1 MKIIIVS
8 IASKN
13 THYDILISDYKK
25 RLPPHIQIEHLKL
38 PIIKRSKTKSMKD
51 IIQAEGQRL
60 LKMIKNDDIFIALD
74 EEGEM
79 FSTKELA
86 HSMNHWFQ
94 DAINPIFAIGGPD
107 GFSEEVLDRAN
118 MQWSLSKLT
127 LPHAMVPV
135 IVVEQIYRSWSILNN
150 QPYHRP

>member
-1 MKIIIVS
+1 MKIIIIS

-13 THYDILISDYKK
+13 TNYDILISDYKK
-25 RLPPHIQIEHLKL
+25 RLPPHIQIEHLKI
-38 PIIKRSKTKSMKD
+38 PIIRRSKTKSVKNT
-51 IIQAEGQRL
+51 IQAEGQRL
-60 LKMIKNDDIFIALD
+60 LKMIKNDDLFIALD
-74 EEGEM
+74 ERGDM

-86 HSMNHWFQ
+86 NSMKHWFQ

-135 IVVEQIYRSWSILNN
+135 IIVEQIYRSWSILNN
-150 QPYHRP
+150 QPYHRS